1 MAYKPSGYTS
11 VAPYLLIADAEV
23 TLRFIER
30 VFAGQRLRVIPRED
44 GGTRHAE
51 IRIDDTVVMMGEFP
65 NAGPSNVHVYV
76 PDVDATFARA
86 VAAGGVIIHELTE
99 QGDGN
104 RRGGVK
110 DPSGTVWW
118 VSTQL
123 SRR

>member
-11 VAPYLLIADAEV
+11 VAPYLIVTDAEV
-23 TLRFIER
+23 ALRFIEKT
-30 VFAGQRLRVIPRED
+30 FAGQRLLITPRED
-44 GGTRHAE
+44 GHSLHAE

>member
-51 IRIDDTVVMMGEFP
+51 IRIDDTVVMMGEAP
-65 NAGPSNVHVYV
+65 GAPAANVHVYV
-76 PDVDATFARA
+76 PDIDATFAKA
-86 VAAGGVIIHELTE
+86 IAAGGEVVHAIAE
-99 QGDGN
+99 QGDGD

-110 DPSGTVWW
+110 DPGGTVWW
-118 VSTQL
+118 ISTQL
-123 SRR
+123 PKR